1 MSLHF
6 TLDAPNKMGKIPSL
20 LPWCRRCMWY
30 VWHLDQR
37 TQQCSGGMRDIC
49 EWALKKIK
57 FMSCRPEKTCL
68 VSCTEESERDEL
80 LAEEWKD
87 IKWDTSG
94 LIKIILIYEKLP
106 SFVMSK
112 WIIFFFLFHSFSL
125 SHFFIQH
132 IFLQY
137 LLHFFR
143 TIEAVDGGKKRIK
156 NLKLTYMYLVLLMCI
171 GWI

>member
-20 LPWCRRCMWY
+20 LRWCRRCMWY

-37 TQQCSGGMRDIC
+37 TQQCSGGTRDIC
-49 EWALKKIK
+49 EWAVRKIK

-125 SHFFIQH
+125 SLFHTTYFFTIS
-132 IFLQY
+132 FT
-137 LLHFFR
+137 FFPYHWSSGWR
-143 TIEAVDGGKKRIK
+143 KEKNKKTWK
-156 NLKLTYMYLVLLMCI
+156 
-171 GWI
+171 